1 MPAATPSERA
11 LIARIAAH
19 ERWAS
24 TTDRAAATPP
34 GRKGLIDRFD
44 RQVDPDGTMPPAE
57 RARRSASARKA
68 FYSRLVA
75 AGKPKKVAIVACMR
89 KLLTILNAM
98 LRDQSMWNAAKHLQS
113 TKTA

>member
-1 MPAATPSERA
+1 VPVRCQTSTTFAHNHQEQDGKMPAATPSERA

-68 FYSRLVA
+68 FYSRLA
-75 AGKPKKVAIVACMR
+75 LKSAQDRRARSLASQ
-89 KLLTILNAM
+89 LE
-98 LRDQSMWNAAKHLQS
+98 DEHD
-113 TKTA
+113 